1 MANFFEKLKK
11 GMGIEQPIEQNFKE
25 EMAALNEAP
34 VKKKIAIKKARKTKT
49 KVFLKEIST
58 GKTIQ
63 KKELKAEPLTEEE
76 SFDMT
81 QDKEPPLETQTEMPE
96 TPKPERIIP
105 AEPKT
110 EEPSFSALGNKI
122 MENKEKEKWSN
133 LAPDQVGQLAID
145 VYQTENDL
153 VIQSAIAG
161 VKPETLDVI
170 MEKDVIAIKGARE
183 KPFEETGDY
192 FAQECYWGSFSREVI
207 LPAEVDPNKVLAEL
221 KDGIL
226 TIRIPKLQ
234 KEKRRKIVVRGN

>member
-1 MANFFEKLKK
+1 MASFFEKLKK
-11 GMGIEQPIEQNFKE
+11 GMGIEQPFEQDFKE
-25 EMAALNEAP
+25 EMGIRTETPAE
-34 VKKKIAIKKARKTKT
+34 KKITIKRARKTRA
-49 KVFLKEIST
+49 KVTLKEINT

-63 KKELKAEPLTEEE
+63 KIELKAEPMEE
-76 SFDMT
+76 ST
-81 QDKEPPLETQTEMPE
+81 DKEPPLSEEPSEPATETFKPVAAAEE
-96 TPKPERIIP
+96 ITPP
-105 AEPKT
+105 EPKI

-170 MEKDVIAIKGARE
+170 MEKDIIAIKGARE

-192 FAQECYWGSFSREVI
+192 FSQECYWGSFSREVI
-207 LPAEVDPNKVLAEL
+207 LPAEVDPNKVMAEL